1 MAKKTTRSKKSR
13 ASSRKTKPAKKKA
26 SSRKATSRK
35 TGGRKTAARK
45 SASRRAASKPKTAG
59 RRSSARKKASSR
71 AKPKVRASGGARRAA
86 RPLPPR
92 RGTTL
97 GPRGR
102 VADLDD
108 ARGLGPES
116 GGQSGDIEGLPRAE
130 VADSESVEELAEE
143 GQAFEAELVD
153 AVENAPEGEIHT
165 REVPEDDVPQ
175 EYLDE
180 D

>member
-1 MAKKTTRSKKSR
+1 MAKKSTKSKKSR
-13 ASSRKTKPAKKKA
+13 STKRSPRKPARKKPSSRKSKRV
-26 SSRKATSRK
+26 SRR
-35 TGGRKTAARK
+35 RPAARPKTPRKK
-45 SASRRAASKPKTAG
+45 SPRRSRPRPKARAARARPSRRAAS
-59 RRSSARKKASSR
+59 RSRS
-71 AKPKVRASGGARRAA
+71 
-86 RPLPPR
+86 
-92 RGTTL
+92 L

-102 VADLDD
+102 VANDLED

-116 GGQSGDIEGLPRAE
+116 GGQSGDIEGLPRVE

-143 GQAFEAELVD
+143 GQAFEAEVVD
-153 AVENAPEGEIHT
+153 AVENAPEGELRT